1 METKRRSA
9 LTSSSGESAN
19 FYAPC
24 TGIRTAWML
33 EPAVMGFGVV
43 FVGRYMKAIPDSAA
57 TGCAA
62 DVCRLIGR
70 KWTVV
75 GMPEYFGV

>member
-1 METKRRSA
+1 
-9 LTSSSGESAN
+9 
-19 FYAPC
+19 
-24 TGIRTAWML
+24 ML

-75 GMPEYFGV
+75 GMPESFGV